1 MLRKRL
7 LACWLLCCVS
17 FAAAGTYRSDEVP
30 NVQLGNRER
39 YVSNPDEILSD
50 GAVARIDSI
59 CASVRE
65 KGLAQIAVVAVD
77 AIEGGDAFSFAIEL
91 FRSWGVGDARNDNG
105 LGILLVGELHEIRFV
120 TGGGLEGLLPDAIC
134 KRIQMQFMVPAFREG
149 DYDLGMTAGVEAVA
163 LVLEKGGEALPED
176 TAAGGELTGWEILSI
191 VFLLIVCPLGFVWL
205 VYCLKSYCPK
215 CRRLTLRQQSAHRI
229 RETAN
234 YCEMEYTYVC
244 SHCGHVVRRRSR
256 HYEDHNDTGA
266 AGGGFLGGTLHGGGM
281 FRGGGFGGGGSF
293 GGGSFGGGGA
303 GSKW

>member
-1 MLRKRL
+1 MLRKW
-7 LACWLLCCVS
+7 AITAWLLCSVS
-17 FAAAGTYRSDEVP
+17 FAAAGVYRPDEVP
-30 NVQLGNRER
+30 NVQLGNSER
-39 YVSNPDEILSD
+39 YVSNPDGILSD

-59 CASVRE
+59 CASVRK

-77 AIEGGDAFSFAIEL
+77 AIEGDDAFSFAIGL

-105 LGILLVGELHEIRFV
+105 LGILLVEELHEIRFV
-120 TGGGLEGLLPDAIC
+120 TGGGLEGVLPDAIC
-134 KRIQMQFMVPAFREG
+134 KRIQMQFMVPAFRDG

-163 LVLEKGGEALPED
+163 VVLEKGGEALPED
-176 TAAGGELTGWEILSI
+176 TTAEEYLTGWEVLTIL
-191 VFLLIVCPLGFVWL
+191 LLFVGCPLFVVWL
-205 VYCLKSYCPK
+205 VYGLKTYCPK
-215 CRRLTLRQQSAHRI
+215 CRRLTLRQRSAQQI

-244 SHCGHVVRRRSR
+244 SHCGHVLKRRSR
-256 HYEDHNDTGA
+256 YYKDHNDTGA

-281 FRGGGFGGGGSF
+281 FRGGSFGGGSF